1 MGLRCFEGLKLRV
14 KEQLWKSLALS
25 ENLLKIGKK
34 EKVKQKM
41 YLSDNKTRQ
50 HFSFLSF
57 CPIQNRQMISL
68 EEVKKEL
75 CGRN

>member
-1 MGLRCFEGLKLRV
+1 MEIFGFIRELIEN
-14 KEQLWKSLALS
+14 WKT
-25 ENLLKIGKK
+25 G
-34 EKVKQKM
+34 KVKQKM